1 MAKRVA
7 KKSEVPRDNVA
18 SVTIGEIELE
28 LEASLGASITYGNAF
43 RGRLEAP
50 YKGILSDDMLQVW
63 NASKQTVDGVDEDG
77 NATELPNPDYR
88 GIDVEA
94 LLRLAWAMAVAAN
107 SPNVVSTIYGDDKPM
122 YRLAMGYDEFYEQVI
137 HQPAGVFEE
146 AALFGVVVMQL
157 GGGIIFRRP
166 EGRDGAVEADEAQE
180 GQEG

>member
-1 MAKRVA
+1 MANRVA
-7 KKSEVPRDNVA
+7 KKVEVPRDNVA
-18 SVTIGEIELE
+18 SVSIGDIELE

-63 NASKQTVDGVDEDG
+63 NASKQTLEEVDEDG
-77 NATELPNPDYR
+77 NATEVANPDYR

-94 LLRLAWAMAVAAN
+94 LLRLAWSMAVAAG
-107 SPNVVSTIYGDDKPM
+107 SAKG
-122 YRLAMGYDEFYEQVI
+122 GYDEFYEQVI

-157 GGGIIFRRP
+157 GGGITFRRP
-166 EGRDGAVEADEAQE
+166 EGRDGAGEADEAQE

>member
-1 MAKRVA
+1 MENN
-7 KKSEVPRDNVA
+7 EVSRDNVA

-63 NASKQTVDGVDEDG
+63 NASKQTVEGVDEDG

-94 LLRLAWAMAVAAN
+94 LLRLAWAMAVAAG
-107 SPNVVSTIYGDDKPM
+107 SAKGGYG
-122 YRLAMGYDEFYEQVI
+122 EFYETVI

-166 EGRDGAVEADEAQE
+166 EGQDGAVEADEAQE